1 MEPSQAI
8 AIDLVEAAYDLEVA
22 PADWLPNLLEVGESM
37 FDLGCG
43 HYGAICAGASESGVP
58 IFTQLHAG
66 ARAEE
71 LPLKVMRAAREAGPD
86 VVGAFSQA
94 VTGHVAVL
102 SELKD
107 RYPRAYEVLT
117 RSVGCKDML
126 SLVATDPDAHGV
138 NITIPSPELIRLTGR
153 QREYWQMIGVHL
165 TAGHRLR
172 RGLSEQ
178 GDVAGRP
185 ITEMP
190 LRAEAL
196 LDPKRFLVTQAT
208 GGAQDAEA
216 AETIR
221 EAARFVDK
229 ARGSLRKSDP
239 EEALRLWEGLVRG
252 RWSLVDWF
260 DTDGRRFVLAK
271 PNVPN
276 IGDPRGLTEREAQV
290 ATYAAHG
297 ESGKLIGYRLGLSNA
312 SISRAL
318 DSAMHKLAVKTQ
330 AQLVEKMRGLPDA
343 DTFGTHPLSQKKEE

>member
-37 FDLGCG
+37 LDLGCG
-43 HYGAICAGASESGVP
+43 HYGAICAGASASGVP

-138 NITIPSPELIRLTGR
+138 NITIPSPELIRLTRR

-185 ITEMP
+185 LTEMP
-190 LRAEAL
+190 LCAEAL
-196 LDPKRFLVTQAT
+196 LDPKRFLVTHAT

-216 AETIR
+216 SETIR

-312 SISRAL
+312 TISKAL

-343 DTFGTHPLSQKKEE
+343 DAFGAHPLSQKKEE